1 MQWISQSPH
10 PGPHSKSSA
19 KHALLG
25 MVMGSSASERRMV
38 RIGSTRSTVPV
49 MTWPPP
55 DVRISTR
62 SPTTNG
68 WLRNC
73 AGQGLPLTAV

>member
-1 MQWISQSPH
+1 MVGIWDVQTSHLTPH
-10 PGPHSKSSA
+10 T
-19 KHALLG
+19 LLG

-55 DVRISTR
+55 DVSISTR

-73 AGQGLPLTAV
+73 AGHGVDV